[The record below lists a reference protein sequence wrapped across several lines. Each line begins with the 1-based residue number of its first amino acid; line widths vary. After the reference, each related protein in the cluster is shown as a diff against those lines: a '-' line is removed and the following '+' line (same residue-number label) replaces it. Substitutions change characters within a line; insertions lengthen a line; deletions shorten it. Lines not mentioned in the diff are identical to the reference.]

1 MPLPK
6 RQTIPTKSAAPSS
19 AEDARFANFGSD
31 PKFRL
36 PSKKH
41 TKAKLDPRF
50 ARIRTDPDF
59 YNKATVDK
67 YGRKVAKDEGKKAID
82 RLYQAEDDQDED
94 EDDNEEEEPPAGQ
107 RRDKAVARE
116 LARVQKQ
123 GFDPIRDGGLESSS
137 DESSSDEDEQDIAD
151 ETELAGENNAVPTG
165 DISSRLAAVNMDWDN
180 MRAIDIMGVANSF
193 VPAGGRILNVIIY
206 PSDFGMERLQR
217 EEIEGPPR
225 EIFASSSKSKDD
237 TNALDDLSEA
247 SDSED
252 EQPTE
257 DFRDEDVGEEFDSTA
272 LRNYQL
278 DRLRYYYAVITCSS
292 ANVAKC
298 IYDNLDGR
306 EYLTSANFF
315 DLRFVPDGTT
325 FDQDPHDEC
334 EKLPDGY
341 KPNEFSTDALTHS
354 KVKLTWDADD
364 TTRKEVQKRAF
375 SRKEIDE
382 NELKAYL
389 GSDSSSSEDEVEVAK
404 ADKASKL
411 REALGLS
418 TTSKAAKP
426 KQKASA
432 KRDRDFPKPDG
443 EMEITFTGG
452 LLNNSSK
459 GSVFENEIPI
469 HETTMEK
476 YVRKEKERKA
486 RRKERAKVKKE
497 GLDPDAEEGEPAAG
511 NGDEEDPFNDPFFAS
526 DPEDMERAEK
536 AERAE
541 SKKSKK
547 AKKRKE
553 EEQEAED
560 TAAERANLELLM
572 AGEDDAKMRHFDM
585 KEIAKA
591 EKAKK
596 KGKKAKNTAPV
607 VEDNFQINTTDPR
620 FAKLYE
626 SHEFAIDPTNPK
638 FKDTTGMKAL
648 LEEGRK
654 KRKQVNADDELDH
667 KPQSKKSKKGQ
678 DAGDED
684 VKKLA
689 ARIKAKSKQSIAL
702 YDGICGNGAD
712 PDIARLGVVLSFVIA
727 SAMTTSASILAMLLD
742 QVFDSKGHFTLRA
755 PIKFIRER
763 FLETEWKKDYAWRPF
778 LDPMIIG
785 FGDQQLITGYAVLL
799 SGWIKVVGQNAIE
812 VQGAHFVLILYIC
825 ALSSSSH
832 LAALITL
839 RKYFHRYKLIAKIRL
854 ALVIVFATFLFSSMI
869 AAICMPPTAVEH
881 DDGTKERQNRTQRL
895 SFTVPLFLIVVGFS
909 TALVCIL
916 HDPKRKGIVS
926 RSNDIARNAT
936 DPRQSV
942 LPPLDIRAP
951 AYVSRHI
958 LCHLF
963 LNPLIAFGVQI
974 LLAILSVILVL
985 TQKFSPPKDPTQFC
999 GLQDEEE
1006 NVWGFGQTL
1015 SVVMLLLPAM
1025 TACQTYLEGRQ
1036 EISEG
1041 FTMSKN

>member
-1 MPLPK
+1 M
-6 RQTIPTKSAAPSS
+6 
-19 AEDARFANFGSD
+19 
-31 PKFRL
+31 
-36 PSKKH
+36 
-41 TKAKLDPRF
+41 
-50 ARIRTDPDF
+50 
-59 YNKATVDK
+59 
-67 YGRKVAKDEGKKAID
+67 
-82 RLYQAEDDQDED
+82 
-94 EDDNEEEEPPAGQ
+94 
-107 RRDKAVARE
+107 
-116 LARVQKQ
+116 QKQ

-137 DESSSDEDEQDIAD
+137 DESSSDEDEQDIED
-151 ETELAGENNAVPTG
+151 EVELAGDDNAVPTG

-193 VPAGGRILNVIIY
+193 VPAGERILNVVIY
-206 PSDFGMERLQR
+206 PSEFGTERLQR

-225 EIFASSSKSKDD
+225 EIFASSSKNKDAN
-237 TNALDDLSEA
+237 NALDDVSGA

-252 EQPTE
+252 EQAKE
-257 DFRDEDVGEEFDSTA
+257 DLRDEHVGEEFDSTA

-292 ANVAKC
+292 ANVAKS

-334 EKLPDGY
+334 DKLPDSY

-375 SRKEIDE
+375 SRKDIDE

-418 TTSKAAKP
+418 TSGKAAKS

-452 LLNNSSK
+452 LLNNPSK
-459 GSVFENEIPI
+459 GSVFENDIPV

-476 YVRKEKERKA
+476 YIRKEKERKA
-486 RRKERAKVKKE
+486 RRKDRAKARKE
-497 GLDPDAEEGEPAAG
+497 GRDPDGEDEVPAADDD
-511 NGDEEDPFNDPFFAS
+511 DEEDPFNDPFFAS
-526 DPEDMERAEK
+526 DPEDMEKAEK

-547 AKKRKE
+547 EKKREE
-553 EEQEAED
+553 EEQEAEA

-596 KGKKAKNTAPV
+596 KGKKAKKTAPV

-638 FKDTTGMKAL
+638 FKDTSGMKAL

-654 KRKQVNADDELDH
+654 KRKQVNVDDEMDPE
-667 KPQSKKSKKGQ
+667 PQLKKSKQGQ
-678 DAGDED
+678 HTGDD
-684 VKKLA
+684 DLKKLA
-689 ARIKAKSKQSIAL
+689 ARIKAKSK
-702 YDGICGNGAD
+702 
-712 PDIARLGVVLSFVIA
+712 
-727 SAMTTSASILAMLLD
+727 
-742 QVFDSKGHFTLRA
+742 
-755 PIKFIRER
+755 
-763 FLETEWKKDYAWRPF
+763 
-778 LDPMIIG
+778 
-785 FGDQQLITGYAVLL
+785 
-799 SGWIKVVGQNAIE
+799 
-812 VQGAHFVLILYIC
+812 
-825 ALSSSSH
+825 
-832 LAALITL
+832 
-839 RKYFHRYKLIAKIRL
+839 
-854 ALVIVFATFLFSSMI
+854 
-869 AAICMPPTAVEH
+869 
-881 DDGTKERQNRTQRL
+881 
-895 SFTVPLFLIVVGFS
+895 
-909 TALVCIL
+909 
-916 HDPKRKGIVS
+916 
-926 RSNDIARNAT
+926 
-936 DPRQSV
+936 
-942 LPPLDIRAP
+942 
-951 AYVSRHI
+951 
-958 LCHLF
+958 
-963 LNPLIAFGVQI
+963 
-974 LLAILSVILVL
+974 
-985 TQKFSPPKDPTQFC
+985 
-999 GLQDEEE
+999 
-1006 NVWGFGQTL
+1006 
-1015 SVVMLLLPAM
+1015 
-1025 TACQTYLEGRQ
+1025 
-1036 EISEG
+1036 
-1041 FTMSKN
+1041 

>member
-6 RQTIPTKSAAPSS
+6 RQTIPSKPAAPSQTD
-19 AEDARFANFGSD
+19 DARFANFGSD

-67 YGRKVAKDEGKKAID
+67 YGRKISKDEGKKAID
-82 RLYQAEDDQDED
+82 RLYEAESDQDD
-94 EDDNEEEEPPAGQ
+94 GDEEEEELRPSGQ
-107 RRDKAVARE
+107 KRDKAVAKE

-137 DESSSDEDEQDIAD
+137 DESSSDEDEQDIED
-151 ETELAGENNAVPTG
+151 EAELAGESNAVPTG

-193 VPAGGRILNVIIY
+193 VPPGGRILNVVIY

-225 EIFASSSKSKDD
+225 EIFSSSSKNKDD
-237 TNALDDLSEA
+237 VNALDDLSEA
-247 SDSED
+247 SGSED
-252 EQPTE
+252 EQPGQ
-257 DFRDEDVGEEFDSTA
+257 DLRDDDAGDEFDSTA

-292 ANVAKC
+292 ANVAKS

-334 EKLPDGY
+334 DKLPDGY

-418 TTSKAAKP
+418 TSSKAAKP
-426 KQKASA
+426 KQKASS

-452 LLNNSSK
+452 LLNNAST
-459 GSVFENEIPI
+459 GSVFENEIPV

-486 RRKERAKVKKE
+486 RRKERAKARKE
-497 GLDPDAEEGEPAAG
+497 GRDPDVDMDEQVAG
-511 NGDEEDPFNDPFFAS
+511 DGDEEDPFNDPFFAS

-547 AKKRKE
+547 AKKREE
-553 EEQEAED
+553 EEQEAEA

-596 KGKKAKNTAPV
+596 KGKKAKNVVSV

-638 FKDTTGMKAL
+638 FKDTSGMKAL

-654 KRKQVNADDELDH
+654 KRKQVNADDEMEPE
-667 KPQSKKSKKGQ
+667 PQPKKSKKSQ
-678 DAGDED
+678 NAGDDD

-689 ARIKAKSKQSIAL
+689 ARIKAKSKQ
-702 YDGICGNGAD
+702 
-712 PDIARLGVVLSFVIA
+712 
-727 SAMTTSASILAMLLD
+727 
-742 QVFDSKGHFTLRA
+742 K
-755 PIKFIRER
+755 
-763 FLETEWKKDYAWRPF
+763 
-778 LDPMIIG
+778 
-785 FGDQQLITGYAVLL
+785 
-799 SGWIKVVGQNAIE
+799 
-812 VQGAHFVLILYIC
+812 
-825 ALSSSSH
+825 
-832 LAALITL
+832 
-839 RKYFHRYKLIAKIRL
+839 
-854 ALVIVFATFLFSSMI
+854 
-869 AAICMPPTAVEH
+869 
-881 DDGTKERQNRTQRL
+881 
-895 SFTVPLFLIVVGFS
+895 
-909 TALVCIL
+909 
-916 HDPKRKGIVS
+916 
-926 RSNDIARNAT
+926 
-936 DPRQSV
+936 
-942 LPPLDIRAP
+942 
-951 AYVSRHI
+951 
-958 LCHLF
+958 
-963 LNPLIAFGVQI
+963 
-974 LLAILSVILVL
+974 
-985 TQKFSPPKDPTQFC
+985 
-999 GLQDEEE
+999 
-1006 NVWGFGQTL
+1006 
-1015 SVVMLLLPAM
+1015 
-1025 TACQTYLEGRQ
+1025 
-1036 EISEG
+1036 
-1041 FTMSKN
+1041 